1 MVDEAPG
8 IVKRADGKTFSYLA
22 NGTGDGIGRS
32 TSKRVMSSLS
42 SSTTFMELVAAA
54 AAQPNRQDE
63 PRRNEPRRE
72 RAGTRRGRAPSAS
85 TRPASGPRARTQP
98 TVLVVDDAADTREM
112 YGSYL
117 GFRGFGVLTAPDG
130 DAAVETALARH
141 PDVIV
146 MDLAMPRLN
155 GISAVHRL
163 KQHRARAPSRS
174 SSSRATRSAPSSR
187 ARSRPA
193 PTSS

>member
-1 MVDEAPG
+1 MG
-8 IVKRADGKTFSYLA
+8 
-22 NGTGDGIGRS
+22 
-32 TSKRVMSSLS
+32 
-42 SSTTFMELVAAA
+42 LVAAA

-85 TRPASGPRARTQP
+85 TRPDSRPRARTQP

-130 DAAVETALARH
+130 DAAVETALARR

-163 KQHRARAPSRS
+163 KLHPTTRAIPVIILTGYAFRAIQQGALEAGADVFLTKPCLPEDLERHVQSLLDR
-174 SSSRATRSAPSSR
+174 RG
-187 ARSRPA
+187 
-193 PTSS
+193 